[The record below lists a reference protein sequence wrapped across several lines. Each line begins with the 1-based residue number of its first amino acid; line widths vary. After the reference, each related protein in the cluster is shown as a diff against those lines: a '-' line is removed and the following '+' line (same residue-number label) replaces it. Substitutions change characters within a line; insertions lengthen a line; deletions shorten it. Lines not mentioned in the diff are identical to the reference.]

1 MTKRKKI
8 SFVIPLYNEAG
19 NVKTL
24 IKQLKKFF
32 SSHKQ
37 YFFEAILVENGSS
50 DETFTLLKKFTQQQK
65 NLKILQLSKNFGC
78 DGGIAAGLE
87 FVKADAAVI
96 MMADLQ
102 EPIELVNVFIN
113 HWEKGYKIVYGVV
126 KKRPTGILNRY
137 SSETYYHLL
146 NFLSGQQFPP
156 NASDFRLIDQQVVT
170 TLNQFK
176 EQNKYL
182 RGLIIWTGFSHLGV
196 PFVRKKRLAEKSKS
210 NLKTLFFVAFNGIFS
225 FSYFPLRFISIL
237 GIILTLIAFLLAGFY
252 LGLFFYLGRVV
263 PGFTTLTMLMLFLF
277 GMLFF
282 VLGIISEYLAR
293 IYEEVKQRPRYIV
306 KSTQGLKI

>member
-24 IKQLKKFF
+24 IKQLKEFF

-37 YFFEAILVENGSS
+37 YFFEAILVENGST

-137 SSETYYHLL
+137 FSEIYYHLL

-210 NLKTLFFVAFNGIFS
+210 NFCPVLV
-225 FSYFPLRFISIL
+225 
-237 GIILTLIAFLLAGFY
+237 
-252 LGLFFYLGRVV
+252 
-263 PGFTTLTMLMLFLF
+263 FTTNLFCF
-277 GMLFF
+277 
-282 VLGIISEYLAR
+282 
-293 IYEEVKQRPRYIV
+293 
-306 KSTQGLKI
+306 